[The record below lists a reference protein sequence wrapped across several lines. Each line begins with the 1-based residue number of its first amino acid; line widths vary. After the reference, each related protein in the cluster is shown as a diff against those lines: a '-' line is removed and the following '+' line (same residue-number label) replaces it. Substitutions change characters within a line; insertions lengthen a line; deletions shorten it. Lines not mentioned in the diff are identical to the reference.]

1 MEDGLLHENEIHPA
15 TKFPA
20 DIVDF
25 NAASQWKE
33 SLLTKAFESYKSNRD
48 GCFNRLSDRFHD
60 FCEAEARW
68 LDDFALFVALKQKFQ
83 FAHYLSWPEPLR
95 AREETA
101 ILAAV
106 QELAPQME
114 RVKFDQFLV
123 FKHLQRVREHAAT
136 QNVKLFGDLPIFVSH
151 DSSEVW
157 SHPHLFQLDE
167 QLKPKFSAGV
177 PPDYFSETGQLWGN
191 PVYDWVALRRSG
203 YAWWIDRLRSM
214 MNLHDLV
221 RLDHFRGFSAAWHVP
236 AGEKTAIKGEWVP
249 GPERSSL
256 MLWRKR

>member
-1 MEDGLLHENEIHPA
+1 M
-15 TKFPA
+15 
-20 DIVDF
+20 
-25 NAASQWKE
+25 
-33 SLLTKAFESYKSNRD
+33 
-48 GCFNRLSDRFHD
+48 
-60 FCEAEARW
+60 
-68 LDDFALFVALKQKFQ
+68 ALKQKYQ
-83 FAHYLSWPEPLR
+83 YGHYLSWPEPLV
-95 AREETA
+95 ARQETA
-101 ILAAV
+101 IKEAV
-106 QELAPQME
+106 EELAPQME

-167 QLKPKFSAGV
+167 KLKPKFSAGV

-191 PVYDWVALRRSG
+191 PVYDWAALRRSG

-221 RLDHFRGFSAAWHVP
+221 RLDHFRGFSALGMSLRVKRRLSTANGYLALVP
-236 AGEKTAIKGEWVP
+236 N
-249 GPERSSL
+249 SL
-256 MLWRKR
+256 MRWRRRSADCLSSPKTWNDHR